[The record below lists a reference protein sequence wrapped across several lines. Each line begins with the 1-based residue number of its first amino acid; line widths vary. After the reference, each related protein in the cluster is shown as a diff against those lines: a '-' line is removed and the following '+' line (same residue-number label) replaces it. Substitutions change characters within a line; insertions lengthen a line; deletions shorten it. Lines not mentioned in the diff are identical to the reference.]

1 MFNFFRLRPLS
12 ETRDAGDLLLYS
24 VGYSWAM
31 GLRNLAVMEN
41 VPGKRII
48 SEIANHSHLSLNKYR
63 HCRSWQKAQWS
74 GSQESG
80 DQGLE
85 SATYFCMAL
94 GNNFHSWALATK
106 SEKQIGPDEWFINC
120 SRGQWSQGTR
130 WHSTLSPST
139 FYLLYKLGF

>member
-1 MFNFFRLRPLS
+1 
-12 ETRDAGDLLLYS
+12 
-24 VGYSWAM
+24 M
-31 GLRNLAVMEN
+31 GLRNQALMEN

-74 GSQESG
+74 ASQESG

-94 GNNFHSWALATK
+94 GNNFLPWALATK
-106 SEKQIGPDEWFINC
+106 SENQIGPDEWFINYVLED
-120 SRGQWSQGTR
+120 SGVSGDKDD
-130 WHSTLSPST
+130 TLHCPPLT